1 MRISSVT
8 MYEQSVS
15 SMNRQQSDF
24 LKVGQQIASGRRV
37 VNPSDDPQAA
47 SRAVGVSQA
56 KAVTEQYAD
65 ARVSARN
72 TLAQGESVLNS
83 VSDAITSAK
92 TLLVQAS
99 SDTLSDVDRQSV
111 AAELRGIYESL
122 VGQANATDGNGRYLF
137 GGYQDDSPP
146 FARTSGDG
154 VEGVKYI
161 GDDNTRA
168 QRIDASRLMPVADN
182 GETIFRSVPSGAG
195 YVARAER
202 DTDAGS
208 SNTIGVQEAE
218 GFFANS
224 GSVTFKGPSRV
235 NADAAGFG
243 ESFRIEFS
251 VDDTTTP
258 ETVSYSA
265 LDAAGN
271 AMQDEAGNSV
281 QDVVYESGQTINAA
295 GISITLEGE
304 PEDGDQIQL
313 RPANADD
320 ANQDLFKSLKDAIDV
335 LEMDQQG
342 QPENRAHVRNTL
354 SSTMRELDNSLDNVL
369 TVRAS
374 MGARLNEL
382 DVVDAVGG
390 NRMMNYEQTLSDL
403 VDLDYNEA
411 ISEYSLRQ
419 VGLQAAQK
427 AFVDIKGL
435 SLFNFL

>member
-1 MRISSVT
+1 MRISTVT

-15 SMNRQQSDF
+15 SMNRQQGDF
-24 LKVGQQIASGRRV
+24 MKVGQQIASGRKV

-83 VSDAITSAK
+83 ISDAITSAK
-92 TLLVQAS
+92 TLLVQAA

-111 AAELRGIYESL
+111 ASELRGIYETMI
-122 VGQANATDGNGRYLF
+122 GQANASDGNGRYLF
-137 GGYQDDSPP
+137 GGYQDNSPP
-146 FARTSGDG
+146 FARTVG
-154 VEGVKYI
+154 EGVSGANYI
-161 GDDNTRA
+161 GDENTRE
-168 QRIDASRLMPVADN
+168 QRIDTSRLMPVADN
-182 GETIFRSVPSGAG
+182 GKTIFQSVPSGAG

-202 DTDAGS
+202 DSAPAEASTLGVQQGYYANAGSVAFAGGPNRVDPNDPAYGSSFTLQFSEDAGGIMQIS
-208 SNTIGVQEAE
+208 AVDADGNEVLAPQE
-218 GFFANS
+218 
-224 GSVTFKGPSRV
+224 
-235 NADAAGFG
+235 
-243 ESFRIEFS
+243 
-251 VDDTTTP
+251 
-258 ETVSYSA
+258 
-265 LDAAGN
+265 
-271 AMQDEAGNSV
+271 
-281 QDVVYESGQTINAA
+281 YESGKSVRFG
-295 GISITLEGE
+295 GISITLNGA
-304 PEDGDQIQL
+304 PVDGDQLQL
-313 RPANADD
+313 RPANAAN
-320 ANQDLFKSLKDAIDV
+320 ANQDVFKSLKDAIDV
-335 LEMDQQG
+335 LEMDQG
-342 QPENRAHVRNTL
+342 GLDENRAHFRNTVN
-354 SSTMRELDNSLDNVL
+354 TVMRELDNSLDNVL

-427 AFVDIKGL
+427 AFVDVKGM

>member
-1 MRISSVT
+1 MRISTAT
-8 MYEQSVS
+8 MYDQGIA
-15 SMNRQQSDF
+15 SMNRQQNDF
-24 LKVGQQIASGRRV
+24 LKVSQQIASGRRV

-47 SRAVGVSQA
+47 SRAVGVDQA
-56 KAVTEQYAD
+56 RAVTQQFAD

-72 TLAQGESVLNS
+72 SLAQGESVLNS
-83 VSDAITSAK
+83 VGDAITSAK

-111 AAELRGIYESL
+111 ASELRGIYETL

-146 FARTSGDG
+146 FARTSG
-154 VEGVKYI
+154 EGVSGVTYK

-182 GETIFRSVPSGAG
+182 GETIFQSVPSGAG

-202 DTDAGS
+202 TGGDSIGTQAGFDR
-208 SNTIGVQEAE
+208 NQ
-218 GFFANS
+218 

-235 NADAAGFG
+235 DP
-243 ESFRIEFS
+243 
-251 VDDTTTP
+251 DDPDYGRGMTLTF
-258 ETVSYSA
+258 
-265 LDAAGN
+265 
-271 AMQDEAGNSV
+271 
-281 QDVVYESGQTINAA
+281 
-295 GISITLEGE
+295 SITGGTPSVAVEDEDGNPIPVSGSLGTDGE
-304 PEDGDQIQL
+304 ATTLQFGGVSLTLSGLPADGDQIQL
-313 RPANADD
+313 RPADHSD

-342 QPENRAHVRNTL
+342 LDENRAHVRNTL

-382 DVVDAVGG
+382 DVVDSVGG
-390 NRMMNYEQTLSDL
+390 NRMLNYEQTLSDL
-403 VDLDYNEA
+403 VDLDYAEA
-411 ISEYSLRQ
+411 IGDYSLRQ
-419 VGLQAAQK
+419 VGLQASQK
-427 AFVDIKGL
+427 AFADMKGM
-435 SLFNFL
+435 SLFNYL

>member
-1 MRISSVT
+1 MRISTVT

-15 SMNRQQSDF
+15 SMNRQQGDF
-24 LKVGQQIASGRRV
+24 MKVGQQIASGRRV

-47 SRAVGVSQA
+47 SRSVGVSQA
-56 KAVTEQYAD
+56 KAVTEQFAD

-111 AAELRGIYESL
+111 ASELRGIYETL
-122 VGQANATDGNGRYLF
+122 VGQANASDGNGRYLF
-137 GGYQDDSPP
+137 GGYQDNSPP
-146 FARTSGDG
+146 FARTTG
-154 VEGVKYI
+154 EGVSGVDYI
-161 GDDNTRA
+161 GDENTRE

-182 GETIFRSVPSGAG
+182 GKAIFQSVPSGAG

-202 DTDAGS
+202 ESAGNISIGTQQGYVRNEGSVAFTSGPNRVDPNDANFGDAFQLEFGTDADG
-208 SNTIGVQEAE
+208 NTVY
-218 GFFANS
+218 
-224 GSVTFKGPSRV
+224 SVTAF
-235 NADAAGFG
+235 
-243 ESFRIEFS
+243 
-251 VDDTTTP
+251 DT
-258 ETVSYSA
+258 E
-265 LDAAGN
+265 GN
-271 AMQDEAGNSV
+271 ATAIVTEAA
-281 QDVVYESGQTINAA
+281 YETGKTIAF
-295 GISITLEGE
+295 GGVSITLEGE
-304 PEDGDQIQL
+304 PVDGDQLQL
-313 RPANADD
+313 RPANDAS
-320 ANQDLFKSLKDAIDV
+320 ANQDVFKSLKDAIDL
-335 LEMDQQG
+335 LELDQEG
-342 QPENRAHVRNTL
+342 TAENRAHFRNTIN
-354 SSTMRELDNSLDNVL
+354 TVMRELDNSLDNVL

-427 AFVDIKGL
+427 AFVDVKGM